1 MNLHAMNLLTIMMAA
16 NDLMLVMVESVKSKE
31 WPNGLAYILWE
42 KLIKKFK
49 LSDQVAKA
57 EQTAKLLSL
66 KLKKGEDQSE
76 LELRIALLEAM
87 YGILLNKEI
96 VETLRISPKSE
107 SESVKSVRT
116 LKSESVQ
123 KSLLN
128 LSEV

>member
-76 LELRIALLEAM
+76 LELKIMSIEAR
-87 YGILLNKEI
+87 YGILLNKEMKT
-96 VETLRISPKSE
+96 VESSIKHQIS
-107 SESVKSVRT
+107 V
-116 LKSESVQ
+116 
-123 KSLLN
+123 
-128 LSEV
+128 